1 MKFLYSECKNTHFF
15 AHIYAPFSNKSAV
28 FGKTIKAEI
37 LCRNTIFANS
47 FSNEF
52 IARKS
57 MFKVLLFMF
66 AGIVVGYLFRKRKI
80 HFLSGVI
87 LTLIWALLFL
97 LGAEVGLNRNVV
109 NRFGALGFE
118 AFVVALASVLGSI
131 VAAKIL
137 WGKGLKK
144 EEGADER

>member
-1 MKFLYSECKNTHFF
+1 
-15 AHIYAPFSNKSAV
+15 
-28 FGKTIKAEI
+28 
-37 LCRNTIFANS
+37 
-47 FSNEF
+47 
-52 IARKS
+52 
-57 MFKVLLFMF
+57 MF
-66 AGIVVGYLFRKRKI
+66 AGIMVGYLFRKRKI

-118 AFVVALASVLGSI
+118 AFVVALASVFGSI